1 MGDAMWQG
9 QRNFQLN
16 AQTVLRDLYRLLT
29 MVLADGNLTENF
41 NGADDPLQRLRD
53 QYLEDE
59 FVHLLV
65 GTAITNRIQEEHMRE
80 FREDIGELAF
90 APLVHECGT
99 LRANV
104 ENAEE
109 TTLTLREAC
118 NKIVH
123 AVHMIAETA
132 GDPGNHP
139 LSEFVILRG
148 QLGDAAWLARLNV
161 IEYVRASVM
170 NFNDLR

>member
-29 MVLADGNLTENF
+29 MVLADGNLTDNF

-80 FREDIGELAF
+80 FREDIGDLAF

-99 LRANV
+99 LQA
-104 ENAEE
+104 NAENDDE
-109 TTLTLREAC
+109 TALTLREAC

-123 AVHMIAETA
+123 AVNIIAETN
-132 GDPGNHP
+132 GDPGDHP
-139 LSEFVILRG
+139 MSNFVTLRG
-148 QLGDAAWLARLNV
+148 HLGDAAWQARLNV

-170 NFNDLR
+170 NFSDLQ